1 MMYSG
6 WMIQEYEYEIPARK
20 FDDHELRIAIQI
32 DKNLLY
38 ESFLKIVQYN
48 NDHYRFK
55 RSGGVAPVYMYHLL
69 QHIFMLI
76 LLFWFGD
83 CQIESKTE
91 ETQANQFLAIKT

>member
-55 RSGGVAPVYMYHLL
+55 NWEVAELHQFICTIYYS
-69 QHIFMLI
+69 IFLC
-76 LLFWFGD
+76 LFYYFDLGTVKLKVKQKKPK
-83 CQIESKTE
+83 QI
-91 ETQANQFLAIKT
+91 NF

>member
-38 ESFLKIVQYN
+38 ESFLKIVQ
-48 NDHYRFK
+48 
-55 RSGGVAPVYMYHLL
+55 
-69 QHIFMLI
+69 
-76 LLFWFGD
+76 
-83 CQIESKTE
+83 
-91 ETQANQFLAIKT
+91 